1 MLQDP
6 IPTRPQAPPLELPF
20 PEGLGRWRDLYL
32 YDFSQKL
39 VVFLVVAAVMY
50 LLARLARQVISR
62 QVPDINRRHTMRKWV
77 SYGAGFL
84 LMIVAVALF
93 ADALTGLGTIFAV
106 ILAGVAIALQ
116 DLLKSV
122 VGWIYISGRTGVEV
136 GSRVEVEGVVGDVID
151 IGVLKTTLL
160 EIGNLVYG
168 RQSTGRLVTVPN
180 SRMIASSVFMSTRA
194 NPFVWQEMRVVITF
208 ESDWVR
214 AEEIMRKIADELHAE
229 VAPQLEQGF
238 TRMEKRYAFKYGAT
252 TPIVYL
258 SLAENG
264 VELDLRL
271 LVPVRRRR
279 GSVDQITRRILKE
292 FASEPNVRIA
302 YPTYRIYRA
311 GEQPPE

>member
-1 MLQDP
+1 MLQ
-6 IPTRPQAPPLELPF
+6 PQLPLPDTLTFDLPF
-20 PEGLGRWRDLYL
+20 PAGIERWRDLYL

-39 VVFLVVAAVMY
+39 LVFLVLAAVIY
-50 LLARLARQVISR
+50 LIARISRQVISR
-62 QVPDINRRHTMRKWV
+62 QVPDINRRHTLRKWTGY
-77 SYGAGFL
+77 SAGIL
-84 LMIVAVALF
+84 LIFIAVALF

-116 DLLKSV
+116 DLLKSF

-194 NPFVWQEMRVVITF
+194 NPFVWQEMRVVVTF
-208 ESDWVR
+208 ESDWRR
-214 AEEIMRKIADELHAE
+214 AEEIMRTIADELHAE
-229 VAPQLEQGF
+229 FAPQLELGF
-238 TRMEKRYAFKYGAT
+238 HKLEKRYAFKYGAT

-258 SLAENG
+258 TLVDHG

-279 GSVDQITRRILKE
+279 GSVDQITRRILTEFGKE
-292 FASEPNVRIA
+292 PSVQLA
-302 YPTYRIYRA
+302 YPTYRIYRS
-311 GEQPPE
+311 GEEAPQ

>member
-1 MLQDP
+1 MLQPRLPSPDSLS
-6 IPTRPQAPPLELPF
+6 IELPV
-20 PEGLGRWRDLYL
+20 PAGVERWLDLYL
-32 YDFSQKL
+32 HDFSQKL
-39 VVFLVVAAVMY
+39 LVFLVLSVVIYLVARV
-50 LLARLARQVISR
+50 ARQVISR
-62 QVPDINRRHTMRKWV
+62 QVPDINRRHTLRKWV
-77 SYGAGFL
+77 GYSAGIL
-84 LMIVAVALF
+84 LIFIAIALF

-180 SRMIASSVFMSTRA
+180 SRMISSHVYMSTRA
-194 NPFVWQEMRVVITF
+194 NPFVWQEVRVVITF

-214 AEEIMRKIADELHAE
+214 AEELIRMIADEVHAE
-229 VAPQLEQGF
+229 FVPQLELGF
-238 TRMEKRYAFKYGAT
+238 EKLEKRYAFKYGAT

-258 SLAENG
+258 SLADYG

-279 GSVDQITRRILKE
+279 GSVDQITRRILAE
-292 FASEPNVRIA
+292 FAKEPSVELA
-302 YPTYRIYRA
+302 YPTYRIYRS
-311 GEQPPE
+311 GEAPAE